1 MVHGDDFTFSGTQ
14 VELEKIR
21 GLFKKWYDVKDRGIM
36 GSGTR
41 DIKEVVILGRTLK
54 FTEMGLE
61 YTADGK
67 HRDAI
72 LEELGLESE
81 SKSLG
86 CPALGADKMDEPGD
100 ENELLKE
107 DVTSF
112 RSVAARSNYLGMD
125 RPDIQYGVK
134 ELCASMSR
142 PTQRSWR
149 QLKQL
154 GRYLVGKA
162 DMTWEYKAGA
172 RTDMIDVYVDSDW
185 AGDRQQR
192 KSTSGGL
199 VIVGGIAV
207 KSWSRTQR
215 GRSLSSAEAEYYA
228 IVTGVAE
235 ALAVQA
241 LAEEMG
247 LEDVCLCSHGLVCR
261 QGGCVSTWFGKAATH
276 RVEVLMGPRIGTRT
290 EDRDQE
296 DQWTRQPRRLS
307 DQAKGLQVLRTLA
320 ESFRSKMEVIDYPKG

>member
-1 MVHGDDFTFSGTQ
+1 MRLVVHGDDFTFSGTQ

-36 GSGTR
+36 GSGTW

-54 FTEMGLE
+54 FTEMGLD
-61 YTADGK
+61 YTADSK

-86 CPALGADKMDEPGD
+86 CPAIGRDEMDEPGD
-100 ENELLKE
+100 ENELLTE

-112 RSVAARSNYLGMD
+112 RSVAARSNYLSMD
-125 RPDIQYGVK
+125 RTDIQYGVK
-134 ELCASMSR
+134 ELRATMSR

-154 GRYLVGKA
+154 GWYLVG
-162 DMTWEYKAGA
+162 MTLEYKAGA

-207 KSWSRTQR
+207 KSWSRTRR
-215 GRSLSSAEAEYYA
+215 GRSLSSAEEQYYA
-228 IVTGVAE
+228 IVTGVAD

-247 LEDVCLCSHGLVCR
+247 WKMSVRVHTDSSCRERRWRLDVV
-261 QGGCVSTWFGKAATH
+261 W
-276 RVEVLMGPRIGTRT
+276 
-290 EDRDQE
+290 
-296 DQWTRQPRRLS
+296 
-307 DQAKGLQVLRTLA
+307 
-320 ESFRSKMEVIDYPKG
+320 ESCDTSS

>member
-1 MVHGDDFTFSGTQ
+1 
-14 VELEKIR
+14 
-21 GLFKKWYDVKDRGIM
+21 
-36 GSGTR
+36 
-41 DIKEVVILGRTLK
+41 
-54 FTEMGLE
+54 
-61 YTADGK
+61 
-67 HRDAI
+67 
-72 LEELGLESE
+72 
-81 SKSLG
+81 
-86 CPALGADKMDEPGD
+86 
-100 ENELLKE
+100 
-107 DVTSF
+107 
-112 RSVAARSNYLGMD
+112 
-125 RPDIQYGVK
+125 
-134 ELCASMSR
+134 MSR

-154 GRYLVGKA
+154 ERYLVGKA

-172 RTDMIDVYVDSDW
+172 RTDMIDGYVDSDW

-215 GRSLSSAEAEYYA
+215 GRSLSSAEAQCYA

-241 LAEEMG
+241 VVG
-247 LEDVCLCSHGLVCR
+247 LVDVCQSSHGLVYR
-261 QGGCVSTWFGKAATH
+261 QGGGVSTWFGKDATH
-276 RVEVLMGPRIGTRT
+276 RVEVLMGPRIDTRT